1 MNYIKN
7 QDEKIKL
14 YEANINDVVPKN
26 QHNAMKAQYEA
37 KIEMLENKLAGH
49 EEFKKNAENVCESYA
64 VTESLMKQIEER
76 DTELRL
82 CKTEIKGMEK
92 AFEDI
97 AEELEIDKDDEFLG
111 HYVTSIEKI
120 RADKEKYF
128 ELKYSG
134 DDWGWVYGK
143 MCVDTDEEYKEVVLC
158 MAGGGDHWENYI
170 MTPTMNYIE
179 NTRGRHPQQGKMLIQ
194 SDCGNYVSFQ
204 DEEDYDCEG
213 DETTCEYHHC
223 VE

>member
-1 MNYIKN
+1 MQNLEDCRTVTDFMNYLKK

-76 DTELRL
+76 DIELGHN
-82 CKTEIKGMEK
+82 KTEIKGMEK

-97 AEELEIDKDDEFLG
+97 AEELEIDKDDKFFG
-111 HYVTSIEKI
+111 HFATSIDKI
-120 RADKEKYF
+120 RELDEARLYWKNFALVYWSGTQLGDEGGGIGGCDVWQECLDKCNEMHPAEPVDF
-128 ELKYSG
+128 EELT
-134 DDWGWVYGK
+134 K
-143 MCVDTDEEYKEVVLC
+143 MCMDTPY
-158 MAGGGDHWENYI
+158 
-170 MTPTMNYIE
+170 
-179 NTRGRHPQQGKMLIQ
+179 
-194 SDCGNYVSFQ
+194 
-204 DEEDYDCEG
+204 
-213 DETTCEYHHC
+213 
-223 VE
+223 